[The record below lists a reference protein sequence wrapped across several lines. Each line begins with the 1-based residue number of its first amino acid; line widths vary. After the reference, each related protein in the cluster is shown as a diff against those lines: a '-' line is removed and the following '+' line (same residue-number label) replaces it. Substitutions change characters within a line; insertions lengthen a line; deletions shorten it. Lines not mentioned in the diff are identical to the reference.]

1 MTTRPHSSFK
11 IVFIL
16 GLLAMLMPLSIDM
29 YLPALPV
36 ISAQFGVPAGSAQ
49 MTLSTYILGFALGQL
64 FYGPMAD
71 SLGRKPVI
79 LGGTLVFA
87 AAAVACALAQT
98 IDHLIV
104 MRFFHGLAAAAA
116 SVVINALMRDIYP
129 KEEFSR
135 MMSFVMLVTTIA
147 PLVAPM
153 AGGAVL
159 VWFSWHVI
167 FWILA
172 LAALLASAMIFFFI
186 DETLPVERRQKFHIR
201 TTIGNFA
208 SLFRHKRVLSYMLAS
223 GFSFAGMF
231 SFLSAGPF
239 VYIELNHVSPQHF
252 GYYFALNIVFLFIMT
267 IINSRFVRRV
277 GALNMFRAGLWIQF
291 VMAIWLVVSAFLGVG
306 FWALVFGVAAFV
318 GCVSMVSSNAMAV
331 ILDEFPHMAGTA
343 SSLAGTFRFGIGAI
357 VGALLSMATFT
368 TAWPML
374 WAMAFCATSSIL
386 FYLYASRPRK
396 AAH

>member
-64 FYGPMAD
+64 LYGPMAD

-87 AAAVACALAQT
+87 AAAVACALAQS
-98 IDHLIV
+98 IDQLII
-104 MRFFHGLAAAAA
+104 MRFLHGLAAAAA

-159 VWFSWHVI
+159 VWFSWHAI

-208 SLFRHKRVLSYMLAS
+208 SLFRHKRVLSNMLAS

-252 GYYFALNIVFLFIMT
+252 GYYFALNIVFLFVLT

-291 VMAIWLVVSAFLGVG
+291 VMAVWLVVSAFLDVG
-306 FWALVFGVAAFV
+306 FWALVIGVAAFV
-318 GCVSMVSSNAMAV
+318 GCVSMISSNAMAV

-374 WAMAFCATSSIL
+374 WAMAFCATSSVL
-386 FYLYASRPRK
+386 FCLYASRPRK

>member
-1 MTTRPHSSFK
+1 MTTRPQSSFS

-36 ISAQFGVPAGSAQ
+36 IAEQFGVPAGSAQ

-64 FYGPMAD
+64 LYGPMAD
-71 SLGRKPVI
+71 SLGRKPVV

-87 AAAVACALAQT
+87 VAAAACAMAQS

-135 MMSFVMLVTTIA
+135 MMSFVMLVTTVA

-153 AGGAVL
+153 VGGAVL
-159 VWFSWHVI
+159 VWFSWHAI
-167 FWILA
+167 FWLLA

-186 DETLPVERRQKFHIR
+186 KETLPAEHRQKFHIR
-201 TTIGNFA
+201 TTLGNFA

-252 GYYFALNIVFLFIMT
+252 GYYFALNVVFIFVLTM
-267 IINSRFVRRV
+267 INSRFVRRV
-277 GALNMFRAGLWIQF
+277 GALNMFRIGLWIQF
-291 VMAIWLVVSAFLGVG
+291 VMAVWMVVTAFFDVG
-306 FWALVFGVAAFV
+306 FWTLVIGIAAFV
-318 GCVSMVSSNAMAV
+318 GCISIVSSNAMAV

-357 VGALLSMATFT
+357 VGALLSLATFT

-374 WAMAFCATSSIL
+374 WSIALCATGSIL
-386 FYLYASRPRK
+386 FCLYASRPRK
-396 AAH
+396 AVK

>member
-98 IDHLIV
+98 IDHLII

-306 FWALVFGVAAFV
+306 FWALVVGVAAFV

-357 VGALLSMATFT
+357 VGALLSMSTFT

-396 AAH
+396 AVH

>member
-98 IDHLIV
+98 IDHLII

-186 DETLPVERRQKFHIR
+186 DETLPLERRQKFHIR

-306 FWALVFGVAAFV
+306 FWALVVGVAAFV
-318 GCVSMVSSNAMAV
+318 GCVSMVSSNGMAV

-368 TAWPML
+368 TACPML

-386 FYLYASRPRK
+386 FYLYSSRPRK

>member
-1 MTTRPHSSFK
+1 MTTRPHSSFS

-36 ISAQFGVPAGSAQ
+36 IAEQFGVPAGSAQ

-64 FYGPMAD
+64 LYGPMAD

-87 AAAVACALAQT
+87 AAAAACAMSQS

-135 MMSFVMLVTTIA
+135 MMSFVMLVTTVA

-153 AGGAVL
+153 VGGAVL
-159 VWFSWHVI
+159 VWFSWHAI

-186 DETLPVERRQKFHIR
+186 KETLPAEHRQKFHIR
-201 TTIGNFA
+201 TTLGNFA

-252 GYYFALNIVFLFIMT
+252 GYYFALNVVFIFVLTM
-267 IINSRFVRRV
+267 INSRFVRRV
-277 GALNMFRAGLWIQF
+277 GALNMFRIGLWIQF
-291 VMAIWLVVSAFLGVG
+291 VMAMWMVVTAFFDVG
-306 FWALVFGVAAFV
+306 FWTLVVGIAAFV
-318 GCVSMVSSNAMAV
+318 GCISMVSSNAMAV

-357 VGALLSMATFT
+357 VGALLSLATFT
-368 TAWPML
+368 SAWPML
-374 WAMAFCATSSIL
+374 WAIALCATGSIL
-386 FYLYASRPRK
+386 FCLYASRPRK
-396 AAH
+396 AVK

>member
-1 MTTRPHSSFK
+1 VTTRPHSSFK

-87 AAAVACALAQT
+87 VAAVACALAQT
-98 IDHLIV
+98 IDHLII

-129 KEEFSR
+129 KEECSR
-135 MMSFVMLVTTIA
+135 LMSFVMLVTTIA

-159 VWFSWHVI
+159 VWFSWHMI

-291 VMAIWLVVSAFLGVG
+291 VMAVWLVVSAFLGVG
-306 FWALVFGVAAFV
+306 FWALVVGVAAFV
-318 GCVSMVSSNAMAV
+318 GCVAMVSSNAMAV

-357 VGALLSMATFT
+357 VGALLAMATFS

>member
-1 MTTRPHSSFK
+1 MTTRPHSSFS

-36 ISAQFGVPAGSAQ
+36 IAEQFGVPAGSAQ

-64 FYGPMAD
+64 LYGPMAD

-87 AAAVACALAQT
+87 AAAAACAMSQS

-135 MMSFVMLVTTIA
+135 MMSFVMLVTTVA

-153 AGGAVL
+153 VGGAVL
-159 VWFSWHVI
+159 VWFSWHAI

-186 DETLPVERRQKFHIR
+186 KETLPAEHRHKFHIR
-201 TTIGNFA
+201 TTLGNFA

-252 GYYFALNIVFLFIMT
+252 GYYFALNVVFIFVLTM
-267 IINSRFVRRV
+267 INSRFVRRV
-277 GALNMFRAGLWIQF
+277 GALNMFRIGLWIQF
-291 VMAIWLVVSAFLGVG
+291 VMAMWMVVTAFFDVG
-306 FWALVFGVAAFV
+306 FWTLVVGIAAFV
-318 GCVSMVSSNAMAV
+318 GCISMVSSNAMAV

-357 VGALLSMATFT
+357 VGALLSLATFT
-368 TAWPML
+368 SAWPML
-374 WAMAFCATSSIL
+374 WAIALCATGSIL
-386 FYLYASRPRK
+386 FCLYASRPRK
-396 AAH
+396 AVK

>member
-98 IDHLIV
+98 IDHLII

-291 VMAIWLVVSAFLGVG
+291 VMAVWLVVSAFLGVG
-306 FWALVFGVAAFV
+306 FWALVVGVAAFV

-396 AAH
+396 VAH

>member
-1 MTTRPHSSFK
+1 VTTRPHSSFK

-49 MTLSTYILGFALGQL
+49 MTLSTYILGFAIGQL
-64 FYGPMAD
+64 LYGPMAD

-79 LGGTLVFA
+79 LGGTLIFA
-87 AAAVACALAQT
+87 GAAVACALAQT

-159 VWFSWHVI
+159 VWFSWHAI

-201 TTIGNFA
+201 TTLGNFA

-252 GYYFALNIVFLFIMT
+252 GYYFALNIVFLFVMT
-267 IINSRFVRRV
+267 TINSRFVRRV
-277 GALNMFRAGLWIQF
+277 GAINMFRAGLWIQF
-291 VMAIWLVVSAFLGVG
+291 VMAIWLVLSAFLGVG
-306 FWALVFGVAAFV
+306 FWALVVGVAAFV

-343 SSLAGTFRFGIGAI
+343 SSLAGTFRFGIGAV
-357 VGALLSMATFT
+357 VGALLSMATFN

-374 WAMAFCATSSIL
+374 WAIAFCATSSVL
-386 FYLYASRPRK
+386 FYLYASRPHK
-396 AAH
+396 AAN

>member
-71 SLGRKPVI
+71 SFGRKPVI
-79 LGGTLVFA
+79 LGGTLIFA
-87 AAAVACALAQT
+87 GAAVACAQAQT
-98 IDHLIV
+98 IDQLIV

-186 DETLPVERRQKFHIR
+186 DETLPAERRQKFHIR
-201 TTIGNFA
+201 TTMGNFA

-267 IINSRFVRRV
+267 IINSRFVRRI

-291 VMAIWLVVSAFLGVG
+291 VMAIWLVLSAFTGVG
-306 FWALVFGVAAFV
+306 FWALVVGVAAFV

-357 VGALLSMATFT
+357 VGALLSMATFN

-396 AAH
+396 VVS

>member
-98 IDHLIV
+98 IDHLII
-104 MRFFHGLAAAAA
+104 MRFLHGLAAAAA

-159 VWFSWHVI
+159 VWFSWHAI

-186 DETLPVERRQKFHIR
+186 HETLPVERRQKFHIR

-306 FWALVFGVAAFV
+306 FWALVVGVAAFV

>member
-1 MTTRPHSSFK
+1 MTIRPHSSFK

-79 LGGTLVFA
+79 LGGTLIFA

-98 IDHLIV
+98 IDHLII

-201 TTIGNFA
+201 TTIGNFV

-239 VYIELNHVSPQHF
+239 VNIELNHVSPQHF

-306 FWALVFGVAAFV
+306 FWALVVGVAAFV

>member
-98 IDHLIV
+98 IDHLII
-104 MRFFHGLAAAAA
+104 MRFLHGLAAAAA

-159 VWFSWHVI
+159 VWFSWHAI

-306 FWALVFGVAAFV
+306 FWALVVGVAAFV

>member
-98 IDHLIV
+98 IDHLII

-306 FWALVFGVAAFV
+306 FWALVIGVAAFV
-318 GCVSMVSSNAMAV
+318 GCVSMISSNAMAV

>member
-1 MTTRPHSSFK
+1 VTTRPHSSFS

-36 ISAQFGVPAGSAQ
+36 IAEQFGVPAGSAQ

-64 FYGPMAD
+64 LYGPMAD

-87 AAAVACALAQT
+87 AAAAACAMSQS

-135 MMSFVMLVTTIA
+135 MMSFVMLVTTVA

-153 AGGAVL
+153 VGGAVL
-159 VWFSWHVI
+159 VWFSWHAI

-186 DETLPVERRQKFHIR
+186 KETLPAEHRHKFHIR
-201 TTIGNFA
+201 TTLGNFA

-252 GYYFALNIVFLFIMT
+252 GYYFALNVVFIFVLTM
-267 IINSRFVRRV
+267 INSRFVRRV
-277 GALNMFRAGLWIQF
+277 GALNMFRIGLWIQF
-291 VMAIWLVVSAFLGVG
+291 VMAMWMVVTAFFDVG
-306 FWALVFGVAAFV
+306 FWTMVVGIAAFV
-318 GCVSMVSSNAMAV
+318 GCISMVSSNAMAV

-357 VGALLSMATFT
+357 VGALLSLATFT
-368 TAWPML
+368 SAWPML
-374 WAMAFCATSSIL
+374 WSIALCATGSIL
-386 FYLYASRPRK
+386 FCLYASRPRK
-396 AAH
+396 AVK

>member
-1 MTTRPHSSFK
+1 MTTRPHSSFS

-36 ISAQFGVPAGSAQ
+36 IAEQFGVPAGSAQ

-64 FYGPMAD
+64 LYGPMAD

-87 AAAVACALAQT
+87 GAAAACAMSQS

-135 MMSFVMLVTTIA
+135 MMSFVMLVTTVA

-153 AGGAVL
+153 VGGAVL
-159 VWFSWHVI
+159 VWFSWHAI
-167 FWILA
+167 FWLLA

-186 DETLPVERRQKFHIR
+186 KETLPAEHRQKFHIR
-201 TTIGNFA
+201 TTLGNFA

-252 GYYFALNIVFLFIMT
+252 GYYFALNVVFIFVLTM
-267 IINSRFVRRV
+267 INSRFVRRV
-277 GALNMFRAGLWIQF
+277 GALNMFRIGLWIQF
-291 VMAIWLVVSAFLGVG
+291 VMAVWMVVTAFFDVG
-306 FWALVFGVAAFV
+306 FWTLVIGIAAFV
-318 GCVSMVSSNAMAV
+318 GCISIVSSNAMAV

-357 VGALLSMATFT
+357 VGALLSLATFT

-374 WAMAFCATSSIL
+374 WSIALCATCSIL
-386 FYLYASRPRK
+386 FCLYASRPRK
-396 AAH
+396 AVK

>member
-64 FYGPMAD
+64 LYGPMAD

-87 AAAVACALAQT
+87 GAAVACALAQT
-98 IDHLIV
+98 IDHLIF
-104 MRFFHGLAAAAA
+104 MRFLHGLAAAAA

-159 VWFSWHVI
+159 VWFSWHAI

-186 DETLPVERRQKFHIR
+186 DETLPAEHRQKFHIR

-252 GYYFALNIVFLFIMT
+252 GYYFALNIVFLFVLT

-291 VMAIWLVVSAFLGVG
+291 VMAVWLVVSAYLGVG
-306 FWALVFGVAAFV
+306 FWALVIGVAAFV
-318 GCVSMVSSNAMAV
+318 GCVSMISSNAMAV

-374 WAMAFCATSSIL
+374 WAMAFCATSSVL
-386 FYLYASRPRK
+386 FCLYASRPRK